1 LINTKNFQS
10 GETSRYFTYG
20 TLVWFFTRMPSHMH
34 DQHVLSLEGFF
45 LPRAFLPTA
54 NKALLVGVYVIVV
67 DMFHEIILVW
77 GEIHV
82 RLMWIRPSL
91 SLRYTDS

>member
-1 LINTKNFQS
+1 
-10 GETSRYFTYG
+10 
-20 TLVWFFTRMPSHMH
+20 MH

-91 SLRYTDS
+91 SLRYTDSDNIVQIINSLSFSVSLNKFKERLNAM